1 MSVQHAD
8 TGPQKAKSFPAAIG
22 FRVKSGWATA
32 ILLVGPVKS
41 PRVIDRRVL
50 KLSDPAAPESTQP
63 YHAVLEMSEEEGRKV
78 VERLVNVVQSFTKRS
93 VTELLRDYRNAGCD
107 ARSAAFVVGSEVD
120 PASIKNPHIRAHALE
135 GRLFRTTLEDAVRSY
150 GLRCSA
156 VTEKTAYS
164 KAASVLRG
172 PEDDLKRV
180 VSALGRSLRMPWRA
194 DEKTAAVAAWMALL

>member
-1 MSVQHAD
+1 MQNTDSGSQN
-8 TGPQKAKSFPAAIG
+8 AKSLPAAIG
-22 FRVKSGWATA
+22 FRVKSGSATA
-32 ILLVGPVKS
+32 VLLVGPVKL

-50 KLSDPAAPESTQP
+50 KLSDPAAPQSSQP
-63 YHAVLEMSEEEGRKV
+63 YHAVLEMSEEKGRQV
-78 VERLVNVVQSFTKRS
+78 LERLVNAVQSFTKRS

-107 ARSAAFVVGSEVD
+107 VRSAVLVVGSEID

-135 GRLFRTTLEDAVRSY
+135 GRLFRTTLADAVCSY
-150 GLRCSA
+150 GLQCSA
-156 VTEKTAYS
+156 MIEKEAYS
-164 KAASVLRG
+164 KASSVLRR